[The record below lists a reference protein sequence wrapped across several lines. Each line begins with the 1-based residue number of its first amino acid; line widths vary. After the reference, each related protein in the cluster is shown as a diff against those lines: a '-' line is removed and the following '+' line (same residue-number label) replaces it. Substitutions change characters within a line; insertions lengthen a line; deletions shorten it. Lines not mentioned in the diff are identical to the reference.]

1 MQPDVQSGPQSG
13 AAPARTRVEFLYREI
28 LVESDQLLTRMEQLT
43 SRQTEIQQ
51 AMQALPGS
59 IRQAGMDAAS
69 LAAEHANRSLLEAS
83 RTIAKATSDLR
94 VASRMA
100 TNALPSAAWRTG
112 LLCAAS
118 AFVGGAFSAT
128 LVAIALYR

>member
-1 MQPDVQSGPQSG
+1 MQSDAQSGPPSN
-13 AAPARTRVEFLYREI
+13 AAPARTKVEFLYREI
-28 LVESDQLLTRMEQLT
+28 LLESEQLVSRIEQLT
-43 SRQTEIQQ
+43 SAQTDIQQ

-59 IRQAGMDAAS
+59 IRQAGMDAAT

-118 AFVGGAFSAT
+118 SFVGGAFSAT
-128 LVAIALYR
+128 LIALALYH